1 MLNMENRD
9 WAECQLENTA
19 KRAPQFNLHGEKR
32 VKGKGGR
39 KKEEEE
45 KEEKG
50 EKIENEK
57 VKKVGERGKEKL
69 EKQR

>member
-1 MLNMENRD
+1 MLNLEN
-9 WAECQLENTA
+9 WASADCQLGNIR
-19 KRAPQFNLHGEKR
+19 KRAQQFNLHGEKR

-50 EKIENEK
+50 EKTENEK